1 MARTRQRSPTE
12 IARLAAGD
20 PAADLLAVRIRSG
33 LEETFHHG
41 AVAVCDGEG
50 GLLAHVGDIDRPFY
64 LRSSAKPFQAFISQE
79 CGAELE
85 PLELAMASA
94 SHRGHPVHVEL
105 VRAMLEKAGLD
116 EGALG
121 CPPDYPLGAEAAQLV
136 LRAGAS
142 APRRIWHNCS
152 GKHAGFLRACV
163 AQGWPTDTY
172 LAPEHPLQRRIID
185 FVSEL
190 GGHRVDPVGVDGC
203 GAPVMR
209 TTTKVMSMLFARLAT
224 EPSLNEV
231 YSAMHRFPALIAG
244 NGEGDSTIA
253 MAIDAAAKGG
263 AQGCIGV
270 ALRHRLGIAVKSWD
284 GWWDVANAAAVA
296 TLDQLGVLTATSRSA
311 LEQVSRPA
319 VVGGGEPV
327 GWTEPRLELMS

>member
-1 MARTRQRSPTE
+1 MSDAD
-12 IARLAAGD
+12 GD
-20 PAADLLAVRIRSG
+20 Q
-33 LEETFHHG
+33 
-41 AVAVCDGEG
+41 
-50 GLLAHVGDIDRPFY
+50 LAHLGYVDRPFY

-85 PLELAMASA
+85 PLELAMACA

-105 VRAMLEKAGLD
+105 VRRMLEEAGLD
-116 EGALG
+116 ETALG
-121 CPPDYPLGAEAAQLV
+121 CPPDYPLSPEAAQRV
-136 LRAGAS
+136 IRAGAP

-163 AQGWPTDTY
+163 ARGWPTDSY
-172 LAPEHPLQRRIID
+172 LAPDHPLQRKIID

-209 TTTKVMSMLFARLAT
+209 TTTRVMSVLFARLAT
-224 EPSLNEV
+224 DRSLSEV
-231 YSAMHRFPALIAG
+231 YSAMHQYPALIAA
-244 NGEGDSTIA
+244 NGEGDSMIA
-253 MAIDAAAKGG
+253 TSIDAAAKGG

-284 GWWDVANAAAVA
+284 GWGDIANVAAVA
-296 TLDQLGVLTATSRSA
+296 VLDQLGELTATARTA
-311 LEQVSRPA
+311 LRQVGRPL

-327 GWTEPRLELMS
+327 GRTEPRMDLIL

>member
-1 MARTRQRSPTE
+1 MARTRQPSPAET
-12 IARLAAGD
+12 AALATGD
-20 PAADLLAVRIRSG
+20 PADLLAVRTRSG

-41 AVAVCDGEG
+41 AVSVADGEG
-50 GLLAHVGDIDRPFY
+50 RLLAQLGDVDRPFY
-64 LRSSAKPFQAFISQE
+64 LRSSAKPFQAHVSQE
-79 CGAELE
+79 CGADLE

-105 VRAMLEKAGLD
+105 VRRMLEKADLD
-116 EGALG
+116 ESALG
-121 CPPDYPLGAEAAQLV
+121 CPPDFPLGDEAAQRV

-172 LAPEHPLQRRIID
+172 LSPDHPLQRKIID

-209 TTTKVMSMLFARLAT
+209 TTARAMSVLFARLAT
-224 EPSLNEV
+224 DPSLREV
-231 YSAMHRFPALIAG
+231 YVAMHRYPALIAS

-253 MAIDAAAKGG
+253 TSIDAAAKGG

-270 ALRHRLGIAVKSWD
+270 AVGNRFGIAVKSWD
-284 GWWDVANAAAVA
+284 GWWDVPSVAAVA
-296 TLDQLGVLTATSRSA
+296 VLDQLGELTTTARAALRDVGHPFVL
-311 LEQVSRPA
+311 
-319 VVGGGEPV
+319 GGGEPV
-327 GWTEPRLELMS
+327 GRTEPRLELVL